1 LPATARARL
10 RERLAYRRQLGHE
23 IVARASQ
30 LRLYGDPALRRRAE
44 VALARLKA
52 ERSELEQLMQAA
64 ITGDGALAAEFARL
78 TTVPGVGLVLAAT
91 LLAELPELGTLDR
104 RRIASLV
111 GLAPFPRD
119 SGLRRGH
126 RAIRGGRAEVRQAL
140 FMAALIATRHTT
152 PLTRFIARLRARRK
166 PAKVALTAAM
176 RKLLTI
182 LNAMART
189 QRPFEPGQL
198 QPAPGRRA
206 APQPK
211 AAARPPVQA
220 VAGAAG
226 GAAHLD
232 RRLRGRHSKPSGTTP
247 LAYPAA

>member
-1 LPATARARL
+1 
-10 RERLAYRRQLGHE
+10 
-23 IVARASQ
+23 
-30 LRLYGDPALRRRAE
+30 
-44 VALARLKA
+44 
-52 ERSELEQLMQAA
+52 M
-64 ITGDGALAAEFARL
+64 
-78 TTVPGVGLVLAAT
+78 PGVGLVLAAT
-91 LLAELPELGTLDR
+91 LLAELPEFGTLDR

-176 RKLLTI
+176 RKQLTI

-189 QRPFEPGQL
+189 QRLFR
-198 QPAPGRRA
+198 ARA
-206 APQPK
+206 AP
-211 AAARPPVQA
+211 ARTRASCRSPAQGGCAP
-220 VAGAAG
+220 AGPG
-226 GAAHLD
+226 RS
-232 RRLRGRHSKPSGTTP
+232 RRSRGRSPP
-247 LAYPAA
+247 